1 MDERCGALAWGGS
14 LIFGDIYAG
23 RRVLVTG
30 DTGFK
35 GSWLALWLHE
45 LGATVAGY
53 AIDVPTVPSHFEA
66 AALGTRI
73 RHFDGD
79 IRDRTRFAAVVDEFA
94 PELVFHLA
102 AQALVRR
109 SYAQPAET
117 FEVNALGTLNVLE
130 VLRERPMVRAAVLI
144 TSDKAYRNVE
154 WTWGYRETDALGG
167 EDPYSGSKGC
177 AELIAYSYIHSFFKS
192 NPALSRIA
200 TTRAGNVIGGGDWAP
215 DRIVPDCVRA
225 WAEHRSITVRNPR
238 ATRPWQHVLEPLSG
252 YLWLG
257 SQLWKR
263 EARVDGQAYNF
274 GPDAAVNHPV
284 DALIREMA
292 QYWRGAEWHLD
303 PAAGQGRPE
312 ATLLKLSCD
321 KALADLGWRA
331 VLSFSEAVR
340 FTSEWYIHF
349 YGRERRDMYDVS
361 RAQIGEYCASACA
374 HGLPW
379 IT

>member
-1 MDERCGALAWGGS
+1 VYS
-14 LIFGDIYAG
+14 G

-45 LGATVAGY
+45 LGATVGGF

-66 AALGTRI
+66 AAIGTRI

-79 IRDRTRFAAVVDEFA
+79 IRDRVRLAAVVDEFD
-94 PELVFHLA
+94 PEMVFHLA

-109 SYAQPAET
+109 SYARPAET

-130 VLRERPMVRAAVLI
+130 VLRERPSVRATVLI

-154 WTWGYRETDALGG
+154 WTWGYRETDTLGG

-177 AELIAYSYIHSFFKS
+177 AELIAYSYIHSFFKR
-192 NPALSRIA
+192 NPALGRIA

-225 WAEHRSITVRNPR
+225 WARSEPITVRNPM

-257 SQLWKR
+257 AQLWKR
-263 EARVDGQAYNF
+263 ESRVDGQAYNF
-274 GPDAAVNHPV
+274 GPDATVNQPV

-292 QYWRGAEWHLD
+292 QYWQGAEWQAD
-303 PAAGQGRPE
+303 SSAGAGRPE

-321 KALADLGWRA
+321 KALADLGWHA
-331 VLSFSEAVR
+331 VLSFRDAVR
-340 FTSEWYIHF
+340 FTSEWYLQF
-349 YGRERRDMYDVS
+349 YGREGRDMFDVS
-361 RAQIGEYCASACA
+361 RAQIAAYCDAARA
-374 HGLPW
+374 QGLPW
-379 IT
+379 IH